1 MPPDYTWPW
10 WGPMWVFPT
19 IMPIIM
25 LVVLFVVL
33 YLIFGRGGFCAPW
46 HGPTRHYDQDRSAES
61 PLDIL
66 KRRYAKGEISKDE
79 YEQIKRDLQS

>member
-1 MPPDYTWPW
+1 MNPDYVW

-19 IMPIIM
+19 IMPIVM
-25 LVVLFVVL
+25 LVVLIVVL
-33 YLIFGRGGFCAPW
+33 YLIFGRGGFCPPW
-46 HGPTRHYDQDRSAES
+46 HGPTHYDQDRSAES

>member
-1 MPPDYTWPW
+1 
-10 WGPMWVFPT
+10 MWVFPM

-25 LVVLFVVL
+25 LVALILCL
-33 YLIFGRGGFCAPW
+33 YFMFGRGGGGMPCQPPGTHQSA
-46 HGPTRHYDQDRSAES
+46 RSEVES

-66 KRRYAKGEISKDE
+66 KGRYAKGEINKDE

>member
-1 MPPDYTWPW
+1 MPPDYVW
-10 WGPMWVFPT
+10 WGPMWVFPM
-19 IMPIIM
+19 IMPIVM
-25 LVVLFVVL
+25 LVALILCL
-33 YLIFGRGGFCAPW
+33 YFMFGRGGGGMPW
-46 HGPTRHYDQDRSAES
+46 QHTGTPQGPGREVES